1 MNKTQITKIVQ
12 SQRDFFMSGQTLD
25 IGFRKAALR
34 RLKAYIIKYADE
46 LEAAMQEDLCKSD
59 VEGYLC
65 DIGPSIMEIN
75 ETIKGL
81 NKWSRSETHF
91 SGLLCWPSV
100 VTKVHKMPYGNCLI
114 ISPFNFPVLLTFGV
128 LAACI
133 SGGNTAV
140 LKCSHKSSAST
151 KVMKKLIADA
161 FPQKY
166 ITLIDGGH
174 DVADMCLD
182 TRFDKIF
189 YTGSPKVGVHVMQKA
204 AKNLTPVAL
213 ELGGETGNWCVVRKD
228 ANLKDAA
235 RKIAFFKAC
244 NSGQICININQVA
257 VAKEVAKPFIEELKR
272 AFEKQL
278 GPNAIDNPEYPK
290 LITKAA
296 YDKCENW
303 VKKYKNKLVYGGQG
317 DAKSHKFN
325 PTILYPMKID
335 DDIVQQELFNP
346 ILPVVP
352 FSDNKVDDVLKTIAS
367 REHGLA
373 LYLFTSNIK

>member
-1 MNKTQITKIVQ
+1 M
-12 SQRDFFMSGQTLD
+12 
-25 IGFRKAALR
+25 
-34 RLKAYIIKYADE
+34 
-46 LEAAMQEDLCKSD
+46 
-59 VEGYLC
+59 
-65 DIGPSIMEIN
+65 
-75 ETIKGL
+75 
-81 NKWSRSETHF
+81 
-91 SGLLCWPSV
+91 

-140 LKCSHKSSAST
+140 LKCSSKSSEST
-151 KVMKKLIADA
+151 KVMKKLIRDA

-166 ITLIDGGH
+166 ITVIDGGH

-182 TRFDKIF
+182 QRFDKIF

-213 ELGGETGNWCVVRKD
+213 ELGGETGNWCVIRKD

-244 NSGQICININQVA
+244 NSGQICININQIA
-257 VAKEVAKPFIEELKR
+257 VAREVAEPFIEELKK

-278 GPNAIDNPEYPK
+278 GPNAIQNDEYPK

-296 YDKCENW
+296 YDKCDNW
-303 VKKYKNKLVYGGQG
+303 VKKYKSKLVYGGQG
-317 DAKSHKFN
+317 DGKTHKYN
-325 PTILYPMKID
+325 PTILYPMSAD
-335 DDIVQQELFNP
+335 DDICKQELFNP
-346 ILPVVP
+346 ILPIVP
-352 FSDNKVDDVLKTIAS
+352 FADNQIDKVLKMIAS

-373 LYLFTSNIK
+373 LYLFTSDIA